1 MAEMKGAGVMAR
13 CVGFLVLGAL
23 LFAAPMLSAA
33 TIETPAREAIL
44 LDYDTGAVLF
54 EKKADVRTPPASMTK
69 MMTAFLAFRALKE
82 GDLSLEEEIPISEK
96 AWRKG
101 GSKMFVEVDK
111 RVSISDILRGI
122 IVQSG
127 NDAAIALA
135 EAMAGSEAA
144 FGDRMT
150 ETALEIG
157 MSQSTFR
164 NATGWPDPEHR
175 TTVRDLATLAAET
188 IRRFPELYKIYAE
201 TSFTYNAIRQGN
213 RNPLLY
219 KGMNADGL
227 KTGHTQAAGYGLT
240 ASAKRGDRRL
250 ILVVNGLKSVRQRA
264 RESERLLEWGF
275 RQFDNYT
282 VFEKGAVVDDAPV
295 WLGASKTVPLTLN
308 EDLILTMS
316 KQDWKKVKVV
326 ARYDGPI
333 PAPIMAGQTIG
344 DVTISAPGFDAIQRP
359 LVAAAAIDRLGF
371 MNRIVAA
378 LSFLVWGS

>member
-1 MAEMKGAGVMAR
+1 
-13 CVGFLVLGAL
+13 
-23 LFAAPMLSAA
+23 
-33 TIETPAREAIL
+33 
-44 LDYDTGAVLF
+44 
-54 EKKADVRTPPASMTK
+54 
-69 MMTAFLAFRALKE
+69 
-82 GDLSLEEEIPISEK
+82 
-96 AWRKG
+96 
-101 GSKMFVEVDK
+101 
-111 RVSISDILRGI
+111 
-122 IVQSG
+122 
-127 NDAAIALA
+127 
-135 EAMAGSEAA
+135 
-144 FGDRMT
+144 
-150 ETALEIG
+150 
-157 MSQSTFR
+157 
-164 NATGWPDPEHR
+164 
-175 TTVRDLATLAAET
+175 
-188 IRRFPELYKIYAE
+188 
-201 TSFTYNAIRQGN
+201 
-213 RNPLLY
+213 
-219 KGMNADGL
+219 MNADGL

-344 DVTISAPGFDAIQRP
+344 DVTISAPGFDAVRRP
-359 LVAAAAIDRLGF
+359 LVAAAAINRLGF